1 MLFRSLKEQN
11 EEIVKRLSAADKPA
25 QEQATL
31 LMNTAAPQVTIASNR
46 RLKEISDLVSKH
58 RNVVGL
64 MNMQGI
70 LPAMAQAAQ
79 EGVRVGQYTV
89 SLPVTQF
96 LEKLKLKPEEQQI
109 ARRIAMLL
117 DEEFFNRA
125 QLSKSALGPQ
135 ISNADTV
142 LMKSPLAR
150 PEDSADLIKY
160 WAMHG
165 VLSNKQLDDMYT
177 SLNAWQDATRGKA
190 PARQFFNK
198 EGRAIMNRYTPLYM
212 QLQSEFL
219 PVETPR

>member
-1 MLFRSLKEQN
+1 MCS
-11 EEIVKRLSAADKPA
+11 
-25 QEQATL
+25 
-31 LMNTAAPQVTIASNR
+31 
-46 RLKEISDLVSKH
+46 SDL
-58 RNVVGL
+58 
-64 MNMQGI
+64 
-70 LPAMAQAAQ
+70 
-79 EGVRVGQYTV
+79 
-89 SLPVTQF
+89 
-96 LEKLKLKPEEQQI
+96 
-109 ARRIAMLL
+109 
-117 DEEFFNRA
+117 
-125 QLSKSALGPQ
+125 
-135 ISNADTV
+135 
-142 LMKSPLAR
+142 SPLAR